1 MPLYR
6 VEVKTFISVLVDA
19 EDPKLAQS
27 RAERFVEWL
36 SPTVEQIE
44 DYSTD
49 HPPIHL
55 DSGPFDIDGVSG
67 IEEAEA
73 D

>member
-6 VEVKTFISVLVDA
+6 VDVKTFISVLVDA
-19 EDPKLAQS
+19 DDPQLAQG

-36 SPTVEQIE
+36 SPTVEQID

-49 HPPIHL
+49 HPAIHPET
-55 DSGPFDIDGVSG
+55 GPFDIDGVSSV
-67 IEEAEA
+67 EEAEA